1 VPFCGE
7 HEGNLPCGRALRRE
21 GFHAGQGGL
30 LGGHRHKRAMR
41 VVWPR
46 LVHTPAIRRRAID
59 MPAIGGLGLDDEAAV
74 QPCWYRCWPSNAV
87 THGWRWYKVENNKL
101 LSPLV
106 GNLELPRDGILD
118 RAYFIPGAED
128 AYWTALTVTARAARY
143 DYALTFGQVDGPLT
157 LDETMSRINSMR
169 STKYRAQIIIADN
182 PLRLRPFYDLM
193 LMQNDFQLNTML
205 AVEQMFKSQGAGSS
219 AARPLHVSFVCSYN
233 VGRSVMA
240 AAMFAQQLRSRG
252 LADAVRVTSAGT
264 ANWMPGSPMD
274 PLGAEVLRANGYQVP
289 LGHRSAPVNHATAAG
304 ADLVVV
310 MERHHVAALRECGVP
325 TKRVRLLR
333 SFDPSAQYTDV
344 KNPYTAADFRYC
356 FGLIEAALPGLHAWV
371 DARLAVGPGTD
382 AAPGSPVTRTG
393 RERMGA
399 AK

>member
-1 VPFCGE
+1 MVSASPGNISAHAAR
-7 HEGNLPCGRALRRE
+7 HEGAPVTKLPSD
-21 GFHAGQGGL
+21 
-30 LGGHRHKRAMR
+30 
-41 VVWPR
+41 
-46 LVHTPAIRRRAID
+46 T
-59 MPAIGGLGLDDEAAV
+59 
-74 QPCWYRCWPSNAV
+74 V
-87 THGWRWYKVENNKL
+87 THGWRWYKVQDNKL

-106 GNLELPRDGILD
+106 GNLELPRDGVLE

-143 DYALTFGQVDGPLT
+143 EYALTFGQVEGPFV

-169 STKYRAQIIIADN
+169 STRYRAQIIIADN

-193 LMQNDFQLNTML
+193 LMENDFQLNTML
-205 AVEQMFKSQGAGSS
+205 AVEQMFAPTPPVD
-219 AARPLHVSFVCSYN
+219 RPLHVSFVCSYN
-233 VGRSVMA
+233 VGRSPMA
-240 AAMFAQQLRSRG
+240 AAMFAQGLRERG
-252 LADAVRVTSAGT
+252 VADAVRVTSAGT

-310 MERHHVAALRECGVP
+310 MEQHHVAALRECGVP

-333 SFDPSAQYTDV
+333 SFDPTAQYADV

-371 DARLAVGPGTD
+371 DARLAVGLTPD
-382 AAPGSPVTRTG
+382 AAQGSPVPRAG